1 MSPVQGLPE
10 GSLAMLDHAIT
21 LRRAFIP
28 ARRRPLVRELL
39 AEAVVASCDLR
50 DEGAEGDVGVRACDA
65 AALLLE
71 LGYERLNPTIRT
83 DLAQTA
89 GLVALSLA

>member
-1 MSPVQGLPE
+1 MSPVSALPE
-10 GSLAMLDHAIT
+10 GSLEMLDQAIT

-28 ARRRPLVRELL
+28 ARRRAFVRELL
-39 AEAVVASCDLR
+39 AEAVVASRDLR
-50 DEGAEGDVGVRACDA
+50 DQGFDGDVGERACDA

-71 LGYERLNPTIRT
+71 LGFARLNPSIRT

-89 GLVALSLA
+89 GLVALSLD

>member
-1 MSPVQGLPE
+1 MSPVSALPE

-28 ARRRPLVRELL
+28 ARRRPFIRELL
-39 AEAVVASCDLR
+39 AEAALAGRDLH
-50 DEGAEGDVGVRACDA
+50 DEGLPGDVGELACDA

-71 LGYERLNPTIRT
+71 LGYDRLNPSIRT

-89 GLVALSLA
+89 GLVALSLD

>member
-1 MSPVQGLPE
+1 MSPVSALPA

-28 ARRRPLVRELL
+28 ARRRAFVRELL

-50 DEGAEGDVGVRACDA
+50 DEGVDGDVGVLACDA

-71 LGYERLNPTIRT
+71 LGYEQLNSSIRT

-89 GLVALSLA
+89 GLVALSLD